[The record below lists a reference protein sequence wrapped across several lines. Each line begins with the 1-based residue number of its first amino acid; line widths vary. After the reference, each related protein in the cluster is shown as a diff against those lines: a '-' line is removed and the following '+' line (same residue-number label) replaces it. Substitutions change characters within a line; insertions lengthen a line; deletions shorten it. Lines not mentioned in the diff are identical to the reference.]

1 MTAEQLPSAYIDKFK
16 DPETF
21 NQEYHKYVSHIN
33 QDLNENGEGG
43 SFNEQTRLD
52 FYRMKQQSMEIT
64 EERDDEEDDNLSTLK
79 DKYPIKTRLSDE
91 PSLGSQ
97 PSFKGL

>member
-1 MTAEQLPSAYIDKFK
+1 
-16 DPETF
+16 
-21 NQEYHKYVSHIN
+21 
-33 QDLNENGEGG
+33 
-43 SFNEQTRLD
+43 
-52 FYRMKQQSMEIT
+52 MEIT

>member
-1 MTAEQLPSAYIDKFK
+1 
-16 DPETF
+16 
-21 NQEYHKYVSHIN
+21 
-33 QDLNENGEGG
+33 
-43 SFNEQTRLD
+43 
-52 FYRMKQQSMEIT
+52 MEIT

-97 PSFKGL
+97 PSFKGLESREEIGGNTEMTSQSLVSMEDMTEKIDIASAVDFETFKA

>member
-1 MTAEQLPSAYIDKFK
+1 MG
-16 DPETF
+16 
-21 NQEYHKYVSHIN
+21 
-33 QDLNENGEGG
+33 ENGEGG

-79 DKYPIKTRLSDE
+79 DKYPVKTRLSDE